1 MRTSD
6 GSANR
11 RSGRASRWPLR
22 RAWLFALSAVVTA
35 TVLSITAQLNTASA
49 GTARQAVPASVTGGG
64 LSGSTALIKL
74 IAATSAMQETSAG
87 PTVSSASPVGAPPA
101 SAGFVTR
108 SGSGLFLAGNRFRF
122 AGANEYYLGLDDN
135 VPDSS
140 GMPTYPTKAA
150 IDDALRSAVATGA
163 TVVRSHTLGVSVGCS
178 SCLEPRLGVFN
189 DGALVAADYAIF
201 RAGQLGLKLMIP
213 LTDQWRWYHGGES
226 VFTGWAGY
234 PNDPNPSVNAANSTA
249 QRESESHFY
258 SDPAIRSSFRVYV
271 AHLLN
276 HVNPYNALAY
286 KNDPTILAWET
297 GNELWTADEAWT
309 QSLAQYLKHTVG
321 ARQLVADGSAAD
333 GMSVSGAAVD
343 APDIDIVGGHFYPVD
358 IEWMRRDASV
368 AAAHGKAY
376 VVGEFDWTNP
386 GATAALIA
394 AVQGD
399 PNIAGDLYW
408 TLMPHLAG
416 GAPEPHG
423 DGFAMYTPAVDAN
436 MSAVLT
442 QLTAHARW
450 MAAAG

>member
-1 MRTSD
+1 MRTCD
-6 GSANR
+6 GSTER
-11 RSGRASRWPLR
+11 RVGSARRCLRR
-22 RAWLFALSAVVTA
+22 RAWSVALGAVLASAVLA
-35 TVLSITAQLNTASA
+35 TTAQLSMASA
-49 GTARQAVPASVTGGG
+49 GTAQQSITTSAAV
-64 LSGSTALIKL
+64 IKL
-74 IAATSAMQETSAG
+74 IAATSVLKESTAPTS
-87 PTVSSASPVGAPPA
+87 SSPGGAGAPPR

-108 SGSGLFLAGNRFRF
+108 SGSGLLLAGNRFRF

-135 VPDSS
+135 VRDAS
-140 GMPTYPTKAA
+140 GMPTYPTTAA
-150 IDDALRSAVATGA
+150 IDDALMSAVATGA

-178 SCLEPRLGVFN
+178 GCLEPRLGVFN

-234 PNDPNPSVNAANSTA
+234 PNDPDPSVNASNSTA
-249 QRESESHFY
+249 QRASEGHFY
-258 SDPAIRSSFRVYV
+258 SDPAVLSNFRAYV

-276 HVNPYNALAY
+276 HVNRYNALAY

-297 GNELWTADEAWT
+297 GNELWTADAAWT
-309 QSLAQYLKHTVG
+309 QSLAHYLKHTVG

-343 APDIDIVGGHFYPVD
+343 AADIDIVGGHLYPVD
-358 IEWMRRDASV
+358 VPWMLRDASV

-386 GATAALIA
+386 AATAALIA

-399 PNIAGDLYW
+399 PDIAGDLYW

-423 DGFAMYTPAVDAN
+423 DGFAMYSPAVGGN
-436 MSAVLT
+436 MSVVLT
-442 QLTAHARW
+442 QLTGHARW
-450 MAAAG
+450 MAAVR